1 MECYPWHPVGGHP
14 IPTDPITVEEAMIFL
29 GILERSYYFFGM
41 TKICIKVVALRG
53 SLKLDKPSSE
63 AIRRQFLL
71 YFLRAYFLGDNKT
84 FIPLHLVSLVRD
96 MSILKDIDWGSLTF
110 SYYNWG
116 LCRYAS

>member
-1 MECYPWHPVGGHP
+1 MDCYPWHPVGGRQ
-14 IPTDPITVEEAMIFL
+14 IPTDPIIVEEAMIFL

-41 TKICIKVVALRG
+41 TKICIKVAELRG

-71 YFLRAYFLGDNKT
+71 YFLGAYFLGDNKT

-110 SYYNWG
+110 SYHNWG